1 LVEELITLGFHGELD
16 NPQWLNE
23 EEVSPLWDAQ
33 ADGNIPLGQAEAIL
47 KPLLSR
53 IHQGV
58 LEQPLRLEAERIKQR
73 VEQSHL
79 RVRAVLS
86 EKGSLEVHLHEPMDI
101 LSLSILLPEVKL
113 DD

>member
-1 LVEELITLGFHGELD
+1 MT
-16 NPQWLNE
+16 Q

-33 ADGNIPLGQAEAIL
+33 ATENIPLGQAETLL
-47 KPLLSR
+47 KPILSR

-58 LEQPLRLEAERIKQR
+58 LGGPLREEAERIKQR
-73 VEQSHL
+73 VEESHL

-101 LSLSILLPEVKL
+101 LSLSVLLPEVKL
-113 DD
+113 ND